1 MMRELRRYVWVLG
14 GLAVWMGGC
23 QLPVNVEEPPEPQRT
38 ITGTVRIA
46 TGTGTHAIRE
56 AGARELGALADRPL
70 LVPGEVIVRFAP
82 TVRLQ
87 GAARLEVNGTPLEPV
102 RPLALE
108 GAFLYRAGGVDAEA
122 TRAAA
127 RALAAR
133 PGVLWAQPNYRIYP
147 LLELSDPFFDL
158 QWHYSAINLP
168 QAWEVTQ
175 GSSAVV
181 VAVID
186 TGVLRAHPDFAGR
199 LLAGYDFISD
209 PQVAAD
215 GDGRDP
221 DPEDPGDNPGG
232 QSSYHGSHV
241 AGTIGAAT
249 NNGLGVAGV
258 DWKARILP
266 LRVLGVG
273 GGSTADI
280 IDAIL
285 WAVGVSLPPVPDNP
299 NPAQVLNLSLGGA
312 VPCSETPAFQ
322 AAFDEAISRGAIVVV
337 AAGNEDRDASNFS
350 PASCGGVITVGA
362 TDLPGNRA
370 FYSNF
375 GLRVDVMA
383 PGGDTGVDLNSDGF
397 VDGVLS
403 LNRDDAD
410 GTFDYR
416 FLQGTSMAAPHVAG
430 VVALMKAL
438 EPSLTPVQALD
449 LLKQT
454 ARPLSASACNR
465 PSAAEC
471 GAGLIDAQAAL
482 SALQAAPTPD
492 YTLSLAP
499 GVLELNPGEAGQVA
513 VTLTRSGGFSEP
525 VTLSLG
531 GAPAGVTGGFSP
543 NPAAGTTSTLTLSVD
558 AAAPLGSFGLLV
570 RGAAAGTSKVA
581 ALTLTISGTGGGPD
595 VLGTV
600 VFACFYVPDPSV
612 VCDPSRTRFVVIASG
627 GSVAPYAFAGLEA
640 GGYVLL
646 AWQDANGSGDV
657 DSGDYAGVFLRP
669 GELLSLIEPPA
680 AGIDI
685 PMELLQDTA
694 PSVRALLQKA
704 IGARRT
710 P

>member
-1 MMRELRRYVWVLG
+1 MRGLQRYAWILG

-23 QLPVNVEEPPEPQRT
+23 QLPAGVEEPPEPQRT

-46 TGTGTHAIRE
+46 TDPNRAIRE
-56 AGARELGALADRPL
+56 AAAGVNRLAGRPL

-87 GAARLEVNGTPLEPV
+87 GAAPLEVNGLHLEPV

-108 GAFLYRAGGVDAEA
+108 GAFLYRAGGVGAEA

-127 RALAAR
+127 QALAAR
-133 PGVLWAQPNYRIYP
+133 PGVLWAQPNYRMYP
-147 LLELSDPFFDL
+147 LLFPNDPFFDL
-158 QWHYSAINLP
+158 QWHYEQINLP

-175 GSSAVV
+175 GSSTVV

-186 TGVLRAHPDFAGR
+186 TGVLRTHPDFAGR

-221 DPEDPGDNPGG
+221 DPEDPGDNPAG

-258 DWKARILP
+258 DWNARILP

-280 IDAIL
+280 VDAIL

-322 AAFDEAISRGAIVVV
+322 AAFDEAASRGVIVVV
-337 AAGNEDRDASNFS
+337 AAGNDNQDASNFS

-362 TDLPGNRA
+362 TDLLGNRA

-383 PGGDTGVDLNSDGF
+383 PGGDTTVDLDADTF

-403 LNRDDAD
+403 LNWDDTD
-410 GTFDYR
+410 GTFIYR

-438 EPSLTPVQALD
+438 DPSLTPAQALD
-449 LLKQT
+449 ILKRT
-454 ARPLSASACNR
+454 ARPLGAFECNR
-465 PSAAEC
+465 PSGAEC
-471 GAGLIDAQAAL
+471 GAGLIDARAAL
-482 SALQAAPTPD
+482 DALQAVPEPD

-499 GVLELNPGEAGQVA
+499 GVLELNPGEAGQVT

-525 VTLSLG
+525 VTLSLE
-531 GAPAGVTGGFSP
+531 GAPAGVTSGFNP

-570 RGAAAGTSKVA
+570 RGAAAGRSKVA
-581 ALTLTISGTGGGPD
+581 ALTLTIAEADGGPD

-600 VFACFYVPDPSV
+600 VFACFYVPDPNV
-612 VCDPSRTRFVVIASG
+612 VCDPIRTRFVVVAAG
-627 GSVAPYAFAGLEA
+627 GSTAPYAFEGLEA

-646 AWQDANGSGDV
+646 AWKDANSSGDV

-669 GELLSLIEPPA
+669 GELLSLVEPPA

-694 PSVRALLQKA
+694 PSLRTLLRRA
-704 IGARRT
+704 IEAR
-710 P
+710 PAP